1 MKTAPFDVSPA
12 PQLARLTMDDVRW
25 AAGGGFTHAPEHHV
39 YNKAKENETRAVFR
53 CRGTVDFSFTKS
65 FRAAL
70 SRLESRFGRGRVGNI
85 VASATM
91 SNTVMHSTTP
101 AGVCAS
107 WFQADG
113 ILDQKTFG
121 LTDDLREEV
130 ATQILMQ
137 PPANA
142 HVRHTIRMPRRGCG
156 KRTLKQKI
164 YHPLQQIMTFG
175 SNARPAHQVSPHPR
189 LNPFIA
195 CWVFRSKF

>member
-1 MKTAPFDVSPA
+1 MKTVPFEVSPA

-25 AAGGGFTHAPEHHV
+25 AAGGGFARAPEHHI
-39 YNKAKENETRAVFR
+39 YNKAKGSKARAVFR
-53 CRGTVDFSFTKS
+53 CRDTVDFSFTKS
-65 FRAAL
+65 FRTAL
-70 SRLESRFGRGRVGNI
+70 SRLEARFGRGRVGEI
-85 VASATM
+85 VSSATM

-107 WFQADG
+107 WFQAEG

-121 LTDDLREEV
+121 LTDELREEV
-130 ATQILMQ
+130 AAQVSMQ

-156 KRTLKQKI
+156 KRSSKHKV

-175 SNARPAHQVSPHPR
+175 SNARPAHQVRFR
-189 LNPFIA
+189 LNPCLFA
-195 CWVFRSKF
+195 AFWFSHSKI